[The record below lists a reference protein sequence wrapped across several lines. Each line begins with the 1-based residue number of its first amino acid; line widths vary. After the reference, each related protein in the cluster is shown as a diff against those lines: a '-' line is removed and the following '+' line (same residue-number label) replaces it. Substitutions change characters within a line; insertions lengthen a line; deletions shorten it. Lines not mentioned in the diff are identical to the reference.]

1 MDSLKV
7 RKIRKGLVYA
17 FTFIVFCLYSFLFG
31 MSCRTT
37 KPESIPSI
45 GTQHSIE
52 IGRIQGAIESYG
64 STVDIITADLSQRA
78 GSLSGSLDELS
89 IYLERYFSEVQFL
102 LQRYGVLQKYVS
114 SGSYKKQDFDTYIN
128 CMYPLANYPNN
139 P

>member
-1 MDSLKV
+1 
-7 RKIRKGLVYA
+7 
-17 FTFIVFCLYSFLFG
+17 

-37 KPESIPSI
+37 SPQSIPSA

-64 STVDIITADLSQRA
+64 STADAITADLSQRA
-78 GSLSGSLDELS
+78 GSLSESLDELS
-89 IYLERYFSEVQFL
+89 EYLERYFSGVEYL

-114 SGSYKKQDFDTYIN
+114 SGSYKEQDFDSYIN
-128 CMYPLANYPNN
+128 CVYPLDNYPDN

>member
-1 MDSLKV
+1 
-7 RKIRKGLVYA
+7 
-17 FTFIVFCLYSFLFG
+17 

-37 KPESIPSI
+37 NAQSVPSV

-64 STVDIITADLSQRA
+64 STADTIAADLSQRA
-78 GSLSGSLDELS
+78 ESLSGTLDELS
-89 IYLERYFSEVQFL
+89 VYLERYFSGVEYL

-128 CMYPLANYPNN
+128 CVYPLDNYPDN